1 MTSQVTLPLWL
12 VLIAGAFALWA
23 VVDRLVIPAVRY
35 VMRRRFNKS
44 IEDLNTRLK
53 LRIQPFKLAKR
64 QSMIDQLIFDPE
76 VLRAVEEYATANK
89 VTREVAQQRAHR
101 YANEIVPSFSAYAY
115 FGIGTRLARWISTFL
130 YRVRLGY
137 LDESAM
143 QTADPDAA
151 VIFVINHRSN
161 MDYVL
166 VTFMVS
172 TSSALSYAVGEWAR
186 VWLLQNLI
194 RSMGAY
200 FVRRDSRE
208 PLYRKVLSRYVHL
221 AVAGGLTQAMFP
233 EGGLTRDGKLR
244 PPKLGLL
251 SYMVSSFDPKGPR
264 DAVFVPVGINYDRVI
279 EDRVQVAAL
288 TTPEGEKPRFAF
300 SPVVLAGFL
309 WQNLKLRLKGK
320 LYRYGYACVSFGK
333 PISLRQYV
341 TERGIDFR
349 MLDESKRFAETERL
363 GAMLME
369 KVGEVVPALPVS
381 LVASVVLDAGRPLS
395 ALELKGEVAD
405 LMQRLIAS
413 GAHIHIPRSDQDYA
427 VEVGLRML
435 LLRHFV
441 EEEGG
446 LYRANPAEHALLRYY
461 ANSIAHLIPA
471 KPVATQ
477 AAAE

>member
-23 VVDRLVIPAVRY
+23 VVDRLLIPAVRY
-35 VMRRRFNKS
+35 LMRRRFNRA

-76 VLRAVEEYATANK
+76 VLRAIEEYAATNK
-89 VTREVAQQRAHR
+89 VTREAAQQRAHR

-115 FGIGTRLARWISTFL
+115 FGIGTRLARAISTFL

-137 LDESAM
+137 MDESAM
-143 QTADPDAA
+143 QTVDPDAA

-233 EGGLTRDGKLR
+233 EGGLTRDGRLR

-251 SYMVSSFDPKGPR
+251 SYMVSAFDPKGPR

-279 EDRVQVAAL
+279 EDRVQVAAMV
-288 TTPEGEKPRFAF
+288 TPEGEKPRFKF
-300 SPVVLAGFL
+300 SPKILAGYL
-309 WQNLKLRLKGK
+309 AHNVALRLKGK

-341 TERGIDFR
+341 TDHGIDFR
-349 MLDESKRFAETERL
+349 MLDETRRFAEIERL
-363 GAMLME
+363 GTTLMQ

-381 LVASVVLDAGRPLS
+381 LVATVILDAGKPLS
-395 ALELKGEVAD
+395 ALELKGQVAD
-405 LMQRLIAS
+405 LMRRLIVS
-413 GAHIHIPRSDQDYA
+413 GAHIHIPRADEDYA

-446 LYRANPAEHALLRYY
+446 LYRANPAELVLLRYY
-461 ANSIAHLIPA
+461 ANSIAHLMPE
-471 KPVATQ
+471 KRVTTR